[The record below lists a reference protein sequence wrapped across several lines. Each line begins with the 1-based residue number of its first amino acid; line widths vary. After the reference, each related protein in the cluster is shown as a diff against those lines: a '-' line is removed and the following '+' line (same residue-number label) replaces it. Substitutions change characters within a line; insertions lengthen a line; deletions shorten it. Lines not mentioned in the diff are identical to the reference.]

1 MQKKFESRE
10 FYSSAF
16 LIASGVEL
24 LTTYKEG
31 PRTVFVF
38 EDNEQVQDLLKNYFG
53 MQATVNAASFAG
65 AIKNLKSVIHTS
77 HSKPNSHYDNNK
89 QSQKTSL

>member
-1 MQKKFESRE
+1 MQTKFESRE

-16 LIASGVEL
+16 LIASGIEL
-24 LTTYKEG
+24 LRIYKEG

-38 EDNEQVQDLLKNYFG
+38 EDTEQVQTLLKNYFG

-77 HSKPNSHYDNNK
+77 HSQPHTYYENK
-89 QSQKTSL
+89 TERTQ

>member
-1 MQKKFESRE
+1 MQTKFESRE

-24 LTTYKEG
+24 LSTYKEG
-31 PRTVFVF
+31 PKTVFVF
-38 EDNEQVQDLLKNYFG
+38 EDNEQVQTLLKNYFG

-77 HSKPNSHYDNNK
+77 HSQPHSYYDNNK
-89 QSQKTSL
+89 QFKTTSL